1 MQQVWK
7 QTVMGV
13 IWALVLMM
21 AGSILMS
28 ISAMVA
34 VAGALFG
41 SSGAAG
47 GFGFLTIVC
56 LLAMIGGFVWFFINL
71 SKFITI
77 QQTDADRS
85 AISNVRT
92 SYIIFIVGAILN
104 FIPVVGWIVNLI
116 CALVANILLII
127 AFNNFSNSQ
136 FMNPTGRSGASL
148 LKVQAIIT
156 LICAILMIIPV
167 VNILA
172 IIGEIVALVL
182 LFVGW
187 SKVSNGHGEVVL

>member
-104 FIPVVGWIVNLI
+104 FIPIIGWIVNLI

>member
-104 FIPVVGWIVNLI
+104 FIPVIGWIVNLI

>member
-21 AGSILMS
+21 VGSILMS